1 MVCPLQPWRSR
12 AAQRLGAVIGVV
24 IALLMGGTLL
34 MGTLAFGGQMFF
46 EYQAHQGER

>member
-1 MVCPLQPWRSR
+1 
-12 AAQRLGAVIGVV
+12 VIGVV
-24 IALLMGGTLL
+24 LALLLGGTVL